1 MEKMKK
7 EEIEY
12 LAKLAALS
20 LTEKEIGSLKID
32 LEKIISYIN
41 RLQSIPTENVEP
53 TSHILP
59 LSNVFRGD
67 SLGESLER
75 EKVLSNAP
83 QKKDGYF
90 LVPRV
95 IKNK

>member
-1 MEKMKK
+1 MEKIKK

-59 LSNVFRGD
+59 LSNVFRKD
-67 SLGESLER
+67 SLGKSLER
-75 EKVLSNAP
+75 EKALSNAP
-83 QKKDGYF
+83 YKKDGYF

-95 IKNK
+95 IK